1 MKNIH
6 IIPTDSPSRLIKD
19 VWNNTFSIV
28 ENFNTTHTDFKA
40 QHIYI
45 TSDEEIKDGDF
56 IFEADT
62 NCINIA
68 DKDYHRNEFDF
79 KIVMSTDE
87 DLIKYGVQAI
97 DDEFLQWFVN
107 NSSCVEVKIR
117 KNPKVNA
124 VVKGLGIKSFS
135 NGYRIIKPKS
145 ELASKLKELLDG
157 MSQEEFDEEWKKI
170 TDLKLE
176 GPSMIIPAEETM
188 MSKILIINASI
199 RGQEGN
205 SYQIALKAKSYIE
218 KSNLSDVEIYDI
230 ANPKSTI
237 DEVYEL
243 VKKSDAFLIVSGT
256 YWNNIGS
263 GLQRFIEVCTPF
275 ENSDAF
281 FGKPLSTII
290 SMDSV
295 GGIEVANKITSAF
308 SGLGCWTP
316 PCSTVVLSRIGQEA
330 AMLTKD
336 FEDDTNKDV
345 WRLDDIEILIDN
357 LSIACKIDNKNW
369 KAWDIDRLASEN
381 KKWPESGVLNL
392 DSPKFIDFKI
402 HTDETE
408 HLLSTE
414 SNKKRLLQDVEK
426 KQEQKQHL
434 IDMMKGDE
442 ELGLYEETTKCY
454 CGHTTYCDCGPEEPK
469 QEITLEEVFNEE
481 KVKGVKEL
489 IDKHKQE
496 TIEEAA
502 KKYVEINVAKNAA
515 KLMYKEHFIAGA
527 KWQREKLCD
536 SELIQR
542 IRASKSDAEARR
554 IIRTF

>member
-19 VWNNTFSIV
+19 VWKNTFSIV
-28 ENFNTTHTDFKA
+28 ENFDTSHTDFKA
-40 QHIYI
+40 QHVYI

-56 IFEADT
+56 IFETDT

-68 DKDYHRNEFDF
+68 DKDYCRNEFDF
-79 KIVMSTDE
+79 KIVMSTDG

-117 KNPKVNA
+117 QNPKVKA
-124 VVKGLGIKSFS
+124 VVKGLGVKSFS

-157 MSQEEFDEEWKKI
+157 MSGEEFDEEWKKI

-243 VKKSDAFLIVSGT
+243 IKKSDAFLIVSGT

-295 GGIEVANKITSAF
+295 GGIEVANKITSVF

-414 SNKKRLLQDVEK
+414 SNKKRLLNDVEK
-426 KQEQKQHL
+426 NREQKQHL

-454 CGHTTYCDCGPEEPK
+454 CGHTTYCDCGPEENLTDMLEVPMPVYK
-469 QEITLEEVFNEE
+469 KETLEE
-481 KVKGVKEL
+481 
-489 IDKHKQE
+489 
-496 TIEEAA
+496 AS